1 MTGTT
6 YDFEID
12 RIVSEIRKS
21 KAKLVGLQ
29 FPEGFKTR
37 AIGIAREIEK
47 KSGCTTVI
55 FADPCYGA
63 CDTKEIEAGK
73 LGIDLMVQFGHDR
86 F

>member
-1 MTGTT
+1 MN

-12 RIVSEIRKS
+12 RIVKEIKRS

-29 FPEGFKTR
+29 FPEGLKTQ
-37 AIGIAREIEK
+37 AVSVAREIEK
-47 KSGCTTVI
+47 KTGCTTAI

-63 CDTKEIEAGK
+63 CDTKELEAGK
-73 LGIDLMVQFGHDR
+73 LGVDMIFQFGHDE